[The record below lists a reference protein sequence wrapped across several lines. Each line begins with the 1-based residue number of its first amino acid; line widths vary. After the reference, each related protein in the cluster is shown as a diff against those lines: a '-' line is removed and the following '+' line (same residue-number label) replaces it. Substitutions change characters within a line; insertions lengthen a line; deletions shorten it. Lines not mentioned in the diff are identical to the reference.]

1 MSSGFLGN
9 YKIFM
14 TIGEKLR
21 FFAEN
26 YIGSVSKLAEL
37 LDMKPP
43 SLYVYLNNESIPGG
57 DILRKL
63 KDLGCDINWLLS
75 DSPDP
80 PPETNQLLQARLKE
94 LEEEN
99 QRLRDSISHILL
111 LAQEVEQQKKG
122 RRKPKK

>member
-1 MSSGFLGN
+1 
-9 YKIFM
+9 M

-26 YIGSVSKLAEL
+26 SIGSVAKFAEL
-37 LDMKPP
+37 LGMKPP

-57 DILRKL
+57 DLLRKL

-75 DSPDP
+75 EDENP
-80 PPETNQLLQARLKE
+80 PPETNQLLQARIKE

-99 QRLRDSISHILL
+99 QRLRDSISRFLL
-111 LAQEVEQQKKG
+111 LAQEVEKQKKS
-122 RRKPKK
+122 RKRKK

>member
-1 MSSGFLGN
+1 MN
-9 YKIFM
+9 
-14 TIGEKLR
+14 IGEKIR
-21 FFAEN
+21 IFAEN
-26 YIGSVSKLAEL
+26 KGFSLVELAEL
-37 LDMKPP
+37 LGMKPQ
-43 SLYVYLNNESIPGG
+43 SLQVYLSGKSNPGSE
-57 DILRKL
+57 ILMKL
-63 KDLGCDINWLLS
+63 KNLGCDINWLLS

-111 LAQEVEQQKKG
+111 LAQEVDQQKKG

>member
-1 MSSGFLGN
+1 MD
-9 YKIFM
+9 
-14 TIGEKLR
+14 IGEKLR
-21 FFAEN
+21 FFSEN
-26 YIGSVSKLAEL
+26 YIGSVAKLAEL
-37 LDMKPP
+37 LGMKPP

-99 QRLRDSISHILL
+99 ARLRDSIGRFIL
-111 LAQEVEQQKKG
+111 LAQEVEAHKKG
-122 RRKPKK
+122 KKKPKK

>member
-1 MSSGFLGN
+1 
-9 YKIFM
+9 M

-26 YIGSVSKLAEL
+26 YIGSVAKLAEL

-63 KDLGCDINWLLS
+63 KYLGCDINWLLS

-99 QRLRDSISHILL
+99 ARLRDSISRFIL
-111 LAQEVEQQKKG
+111 LAQEVNKQKKG
-122 RRKPKK
+122 KPKQKK

>member
-1 MSSGFLGN
+1 MN
-9 YKIFM
+9 
-14 TIGEKLR
+14 IGEKLR

-26 YIGSVSKLAEL
+26 YIGSVKKLAEL
-37 LDMKPP
+37 LGMKPP

-99 QRLRDSISHILL
+99 ARLRDSISRMVL
-111 LAQEVEQQKKG
+111 LAKEIGQQKKG
-122 RRKPKK
+122 KQKPKK

>member
-1 MSSGFLGN
+1 
-9 YKIFM
+9 M

-26 YIGSVSKLAEL
+26 KFGSISKLAEL
-37 LDMKPP
+37 LGMKPP

-57 DILRKL
+57 EILKKL

-75 DSPDP
+75 EDDKSPPD
-80 PPETNQLLQARLKE
+80 TIQVLLHRIKQ

-99 QRLRDSISHILL
+99 QHLRDSISRISLL
-111 LAQEVEQQKKG
+111 TQEINKLKKAKK
-122 RRKPKK
+122 KPR

>member
-1 MSSGFLGN
+1 
-9 YKIFM
+9 M

-63 KDLGCDINWLLS
+63 KDLGCDINWLLT
-75 DSPDP
+75 DDDKP
-80 PPETNQLLQARLKE
+80 PPETLESLQARLKQ

-99 QRLRDSISHILL
+99 ARLRDSIGRILL
-111 LAQEVEQQKKG
+111 LAQEVNKQKKSKP
-122 RRKPKK
+122 KPKK

>member
-1 MSSGFLGN
+1 
-9 YKIFM
+9 M

-26 YIGSVSKLAEL
+26 YIGSVAKLAEL

-75 DSPDP
+75 DDDKP
-80 PPETNQLLQARLKE
+80 PPETLELLHARLKQ

-99 QRLRDSISHILL
+99 ARLRDSIGRIFL
-111 LAQEVEQQKKG
+111 LAQEIEKQKKG
-122 RRKPKK
+122 RPKPKK

>member
-1 MSSGFLGN
+1 
-9 YKIFM
+9 M

-26 YIGSVSKLAEL
+26 YIGSVAKLAEL

-75 DSPDP
+75 DTPDP
-80 PPETNQLLQARLKE
+80 PPETIQTLLTRLKE

-99 QRLRDSISHILL
+99 QRLRDSISRFLL
-111 LAQEVEQQKKG
+111 LAQEVEQQKKSK
-122 RRKPKK
+122 RKPKK

>member
-1 MSSGFLGN
+1 
-9 YKIFM
+9 M

-21 FFAEN
+21 YFAEN
-26 YIGSVSKLAEL
+26 YIGSVAKLAEL
-37 LDMKPP
+37 LNMKPP

-63 KDLGCDINWLLS
+63 KAFGCDINWLLT
-75 DSPDP
+75 DDDNP

-99 QRLRDSISHILL
+99 QRLRDSISHFLL
-111 LAQEVEQQKKG
+111 LAQEVEQQKK
-122 RRKPKK
+122 KQA

>member
-1 MSSGFLGN
+1 
-9 YKIFM
+9 M

-111 LAQEVEQQKKG
+111 LAQEVDQQKKG

>member
-1 MSSGFLGN
+1 MSSIFLGN

-26 YIGSVSKLAEL
+26 YIGSVAKLAEL

-57 DILRKL
+57 DLLRKL
-63 KDLGCDINWLLS
+63 KYLGCDINWLLS

-99 QRLRDSISHILL
+99 ARLRDSISRFIL
-111 LAQEVEQQKKG
+111 LAQEVNKQKKG
-122 RRKPKK
+122 KPKQKK

>member
-1 MSSGFLGN
+1 
-9 YKIFM
+9 M

-26 YIGSVSKLAEL
+26 YIGSVAKLAEL

-80 PPETNQLLQARLKE
+80 PPETNQLLQARLKQ

-99 QRLRDSISHILL
+99 ARLRDSISRICL
-111 LAQEVEQQKKG
+111 LAQEVEMQNKG
-122 RRKPKK
+122 KRKPKK

>member
-63 KDLGCDINWLLS
+63 KDLGCDINWLLT
-75 DSPDP
+75 DDDKP
-80 PPETNQLLQARLKE
+80 PPPTIYENRIKE
-94 LEEEN
+94 LEQEI
-99 QRLRDSISHILL
+99 QLLRDSIGNLYL
-111 LAQEVEQQKKG
+111 LAQEIEKQKKG
-122 RRKPKK
+122 RPKPKK